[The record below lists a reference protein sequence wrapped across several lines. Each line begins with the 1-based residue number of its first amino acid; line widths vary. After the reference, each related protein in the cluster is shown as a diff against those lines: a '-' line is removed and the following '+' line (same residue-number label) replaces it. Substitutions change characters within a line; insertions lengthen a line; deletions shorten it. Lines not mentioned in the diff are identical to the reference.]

1 MGLLGVPA
9 MFQVVYHPP
18 AGLSGQVFW
27 VVVEVQVAQ
36 AETHMVF
43 SALASEWYT
52 VSAINILLVKT
63 NYRPKQI

>member
-27 VVVEVQVAQ
+27 VVVEVQVA
-36 AETHMVF
+36 HGLFSSSLRMVH
-43 SALASEWYT
+43 SLCYQYSISQNKLQT
-52 VSAINILLVKT
+52 KT
-63 NYRPKQI
+63 NLRG